1 MEWKII
7 YYSRAVFDEI
17 MSMTKILKARFVA
30 LTDMMLEYASN
41 IGMPHTCAMGQGL
54 FEMRIKDKSGIARV
68 FYCTKR
74 NKNIVVLHS
83 FIKKTQK
90 TPNAELEI
98 ARSRAKEVK
107 END

>member
-1 MEWKII
+1 
-7 YYSRAVFDEI
+7 
-17 MSMTKILKARFVA
+17 MSMTKTLKARFVA
-30 LTDMMLEYASN
+30 LTDMMLQHGSN
-41 IGMPHTCAMGQGL
+41 IGMPYTRAMKQGL
-54 FEMRIKDKSGIARV
+54 FEMRIKDQSGIARV

-74 NKNIVVLHS
+74 NKNIVILHS

-90 TPNAELEI
+90 TPRAELEI